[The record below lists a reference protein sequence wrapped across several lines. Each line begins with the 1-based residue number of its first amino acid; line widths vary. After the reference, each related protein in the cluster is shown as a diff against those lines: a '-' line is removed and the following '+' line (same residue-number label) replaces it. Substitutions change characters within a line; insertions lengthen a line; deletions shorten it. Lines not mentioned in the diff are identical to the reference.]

1 MDLYLVGTGIL
12 IGYFFAKRWIS
23 DKSIEWSQSMELF
36 VGLSVLVLLL
46 WLIYNRMNHLDNELC
61 IKIIIIFLAIN
72 SSFHLLLSNK
82 NFRKT

>member
-1 MDLYLVGTGIL
+1 MDLYLVGIGIF

-23 DKSIEWSQSMELF
+23 DKSIEWGQSMELF
-36 VGLSVLVLLL
+36 VGLSVLVLLS
-46 WLIYNRMNHLDNELC
+46 WLIYNRMNNLNNELC